1 MIQFY
6 VHPCHFLIIVHN
18 VGFRFRGIRE
28 GGVGE
33 NAAYYVFTHGS
44 DGSIEAYPVTE
55 WYNFQPI
62 QRYKALSA
70 EEAEVEFGK

>member
-1 MIQFY
+1 MFTQEIWY
-6 VHPCHFLIIVHN
+6 
-18 VGFRFRGIRE
+18 RFRGIRE
-28 GGVGE
+28 GGVAE

-44 DGSIEAYPVTE
+44 DGSIEAYPAGE

-62 QRYKALSA
+62 QRFKALSA